1 MKQLAVL
8 AVLVCLLA
16 QACSSDASLTVYA
29 EDAETL
35 VTTMNAR
42 VDELETEVARSNDL
56 ETMQWYARERVA
68 ARSAFLDGLGA
79 LDPPDD
85 LAEFHAAALDIIG
98 RLVAAESVLNDRVQT
113 LQAGTEGGVDIW
125 ATAEGQAAR
134 VADAEAIKLCVA
146 AEAELDTSGGG
157 ATLDGVPWIPPEMKE
172 TVRVAFGCS
181 KKDR

>member
-8 AVLVCLLA
+8 AVLLCLLG

-29 EDAETL
+29 DDAETL
-35 VTTMNAR
+35 VSTMNAR
-42 VDELETEVARSNDL
+42 VDELETEVAGSSDL
-56 ETMQWYARERVA
+56 ETMQWYAGERVA
-68 ARSAFLDGLGA
+68 ARIAFLDGLGA
-79 LDPPDD
+79 LDPPEG
-85 LAEFHAAALDIIG
+85 LAEFHATALDIIG
-98 RLVAAESVLNDRVQT
+98 RLVAAESVLSDRVQAM
-113 LQAGTEGGVDIW
+113 QADPAGVDIW

-181 KKDR
+181 KEDR

>member
-1 MKQLAVL
+1 MKQLAVP

-42 VDELETEVARSNDL
+42 ADELETEVAGSNDL

-98 RLVAAESVLNDRVQT
+98 RLVAAESLLNDRVQA
-113 LQAGTEGGVDIW
+113 LQADTGSGVDIW

-134 VADAEAIKLCVA
+134 LA
-146 AEAELDTSGGG
+146 AEAELDTIGEG

-172 TVRVAFGCS
+172 TVRVAFGCV
-181 KKDR
+181 KEDR